1 MIAIMMVRPDMTRR
15 FVRQSARAGRSA
27 AIALVCAVSLSAC
40 VSLQDTTTAPAPFAA
55 ETPPP
60 SGPALGMEDSKDDLA
75 LGKRHFRESNFGL
88 AEVHFRRA
96 VEKAAGPK
104 ERDAE
109 AWLGL
114 AASYDRLR
122 RFELADRAYD
132 HAIGLLG
139 PTPEVLN
146 NRGYSYLLRG
156 DYKRARA
163 ALTAAL
169 AKDPGNSRVQN
180 NVDLLERSAG
190 KRG

>member
-1 MIAIMMVRPDMTRR
+1 MTLPLSSCASVLQRL
-15 FVRQSARAGRSA
+15 
-27 AIALVCAVSLSAC
+27 ALVATCALSLSAC
-40 VSLQDTTTAPAPFAA
+40 VSLQDSTTAAAPAPFAV

-60 SGPALGMEDSKDDLA
+60 SGPALAIEDSTDDLA

-114 AASYDRLR
+114 AASCDRLR

-132 HAIGLLG
+132 RAIELLG
-139 PTPEVLN
+139 PTPEILN

-156 DYKRARA
+156 DYKRARV

-169 AKDPGNSRVQN
+169 AKDPANAQVQN
-180 NVDLLERSAG
+180 NLDLLERSAG

>member
-1 MIAIMMVRPDMTRR
+1 MRRR
-15 FVRQSARAGRSA
+15 FVRQSARAGQSA
-27 AIALVCAVSLSAC
+27 VIALACAASLSAC
-40 VSLQDTTTAPAPFAA
+40 VSLQDSTTAPAPFAA

-132 HAIGLLG
+132 RAIDLLG

-156 DYKRARA
+156 DFKRARA

-169 AKDPGNSRVQN
+169 AKDPGNPRVQN
-180 NVDLLERSAG
+180 NLDLLERSAG
-190 KRG
+190 ARS

>member
-1 MIAIMMVRPDMTRR
+1 MTR
-15 FVRQSARAGRSA
+15 SRSSCLSLLRPL
-27 AIALVCAVSLSAC
+27 AIAAGCALSLSAC
-40 VSLQDTTTAPAPFAA
+40 VSLQETTAAAPSPFAA
-55 ETPPP
+55 ETPAP
-60 SGPALGMEDSKDDLA
+60 SGPALGMADPKDDLA
-75 LGKRHFRESNFGL
+75 LGKRHFRESNYGL

-96 VEKAAGPK
+96 VETAAGPK

-132 HAIGLLG
+132 HAIGLIG
-139 PTPEVLN
+139 PTPEILN

-169 AKDPGNSRVQN
+169 AKDPGNARVQN
-180 NVDLLERSAG
+180 NLDLLQQHTDPKG
-190 KRG
+190 